1 MAINPVNLS
10 RVSQTMRTSFV
21 SSSLQRN
28 QLELLSTQI
37 RIASGR
43 SLISPS
49 DDPVASA
56 RIMDLS
62 RMLAR
67 QSQFMANV
75 SHGDNVLAAA
85 DSAVTEINS
94 LLIEAQALA
103 SQNVS
108 NLTSAAEREADAELI
123 AAIRQQLQ
131 LVGNRQFDGRFLF
144 AGRDTTEQPFIEILS
159 GVAYTG
165 DTGDLLTRVSDDQ
178 QAVINVPGNL
188 LFGALSSRIESGA
201 DLSPLITEQTRLE
214 DLGGPGSQ
222 GVLIGRLV
230 FNEAGG
236 VGVYTVSLEG
246 ADTIGDVIELINE
259 AAASAGSTLTASLS
273 DEGLNITPGTTAV
286 TIADQSS
293 GAVAGSLGIRTRS
306 ATTDVIEGTSL
317 GARLT
322 RLTPVTDMAFG
333 ADLDLDSGIIMTNG
347 TRSVTLD
354 FSTAET
360 VQDIIN
366 EINNGGVAVRARI
379 NEAGTGIDVF
389 NLVSGTSL
397 TIGENG
403 GTTANDLGIRSLNPD
418 TPLSRL
424 NDGLGADS
432 VLGKDD
438 FLITTKAGDEIYVN
452 LDDARTI
459 GDVIDLINTAAT
471 DAAVALVADLSDTG
485 NGIRL
490 TDNTGGTGALS
501 VADVGLSQAATQLG
515 LIGSAD
521 PADSELIG
529 HDSNPIRT
537 AGIFTALID
546 LETALRNDDT
556 LAISRAAA
564 RIDPQ
569 IEDVTRMHGIL
580 GAKAKAIQERFAQ
593 MEDAGTMAE
602 IFLSEVRDLDFAAA
616 VTQMQSTVTQLQATM
631 QTSGVLLNLSLMDFL
646 R

>member
-1 MAINPVNLS
+1 
-10 RVSQTMRTSFV
+10 
-21 SSSLQRN
+21 
-28 QLELLSTQI
+28 
-37 RIASGR
+37 
-43 SLISPS
+43 
-49 DDPVASA
+49 
-56 RIMDLS
+56 
-62 RMLAR
+62 MLAR

-75 SHGDNVLAAA
+75 AHGDNVLAAA

-144 AGRDTTEQPFIEILS
+144 AGRDTTERPFIEILS

-178 QAVINVPGNL
+178 QVVINVPGNL

-201 DLSPLITEQTRLE
+201 DLSPLLTEQTRLE
-214 DLGGPGSQ
+214 DLAGPGSQ
-222 GVLIGRLV
+222 GVWIGRLV

-259 AAASAGSTLTASLS
+259 AAAGAGSTLTASLS
-273 DEGLNITPGTTAV
+273 DEGLNITPGNTAV
-286 TIADQSS
+286 TITDQSS

-333 ADLDLDSGIIMTNG
+333 AGIDLDSGIIMTNG

-403 GTTANDLGIRSLNPD
+403 GTTANDLGIRSLNPE

-424 NDGLGADS
+424 NAGLGLQS
-432 VLGKDD
+432 VLGENDI
-438 FLITTKAGDEIYVN
+438 LITTKAGDEIFVN

-501 VADVGLSQAATQLG
+501 VADVGLSQAATELG

-529 HDSNPIRT
+529 RDSNPIRT
-537 AGIFTALID
+537 VGIFTALID

-564 RIDPQ
+564 LIDPQ

-580 GAKAKAIQERFAQ
+580 GAKAKAIQEKLAQ

-602 IFLSEVRDLDFAAA
+602 IFLSEVRDLDFAEA
-616 VTQMQSTVTQLQATM
+616 VTQMQSTITQLQVTM